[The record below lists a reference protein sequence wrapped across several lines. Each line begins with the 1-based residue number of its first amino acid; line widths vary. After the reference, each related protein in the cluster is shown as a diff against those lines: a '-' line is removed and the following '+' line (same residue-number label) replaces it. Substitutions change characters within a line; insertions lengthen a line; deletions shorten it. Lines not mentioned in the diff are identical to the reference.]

1 MSATGVD
8 TASALR
14 TELTPAIG
22 RLAAVLTTALAAGL
36 VMYGWWAVF
45 SGLLLLACGYAPKL
59 MGMVGLV
66 VLACAVA
73 IGFGVVFVA
82 LFVWGMFAAPMITLP
97 FAFMVLA
104 LVDRR

>member
-1 MSATGVD
+1 MPTGRAGRRYQLDDGDDRMNPMGDTNSTPPATG
-8 TASALR
+8 
-14 TELTPAIG
+14 
-22 RLAAVLTTALAAGL
+22 AVHG
-36 VMYGWWAVF
+36 AVF

-59 MGMVGLV
+59 MGMVGLL

-73 IGFGVVFVA
+73 IGLGVVFVA

-97 FAFMVLA
+97 LAFMVLA